1 MGFFFGF
8 FQGSTD
14 STVCHGLNW
23 RLETLQITEKMFKTW
38 FKNVPKV
45 ILAYFGTVLGKRK
58 NAIRRRE
65 YQEFVCWQFAERR
78 AETTQQIA
86 VPNRILWISGKRQA
100 MSGHVRP
107 CQAMSGHVRP
117 QPIFWA
123 GTQNDSKGS
132 VPRASWDSLILA
144 PQPVQVTKVGVIFAI
159 EDIAKPG
166 QVQKHSGSCYQVLAS
181 EIADS

>member
-1 MGFFFGF
+1 
-8 FQGSTD
+8 
-14 STVCHGLNW
+14 
-23 RLETLQITEKMFKTW
+23 MFKTW

-65 YQEFVCWQFAERR
+65 YQESKGLYAGSLRKDAPKQHSKLRS
-78 AETTQQIA
+78 
-86 VPNRILWISGKRQA
+86 RIEFRGFPWISGKRQA
-100 MSGHVRP
+100 MSGHSRF
-107 CQAMSGHVRP
+107 SGPGPKTIRRGRCHVHP
-117 QPIFWA
+117 ATLWFW
-123 GTQNDSKGS
+123 
-132 VPRASWDSLILA
+132 L

-181 EIADS
+181 EIAHS